1 MWIKICEKKKKL
13 NTTIVKK
20 KLEYIQDTCWN
31 DSEQNYTQ
39 NNILDDDETII
50 KKKKGARSLHPAP
63 YIQPLWFDYLYFP
76 LLLFFFFFLC
86 LLLFFFLCVY
96 VWESCKEKTFWV
108 FPCFFSFFT
117 PFRDKREKVKIKEN
131 WFFYL
136 RLSDRLIYGW
146 LFSYLFPSVSMK
158 VKKKNEK
165 GCFLALRCSC
175 VSP

>member
-1 MWIKICEKKKKL
+1 MKKKKL

-76 LLLFFFFFLC
+76 LLLFFFFFFC
-86 LLLFFFLCVY
+86 ACYCFFFLCVY

-108 FPCFFSFFT
+108 FPCFF
-117 PFRDKREKVKIKEN
+117 
-131 WFFYL
+131 
-136 RLSDRLIYGW
+136 
-146 LFSYLFPSVSMK
+146 LFSRPSGT
-158 VKKKNEK
+158 NEK
-165 GCFLALRCSC
+165 RWRLKKTGSFICASLTDLSTDDCFLICFPLW
-175 VSP
+175 VWK

>member
-1 MWIKICEKKKKL
+1 MKKKKL

-20 KLEYIQDTCWN
+20 KLEYIHDTCWN

-76 LLLFFFFFLC
+76 LLLFFFFFVLVTV
-86 LLLFFFLCVY
+86 FFFLCVY

-108 FPCFFSFFT
+108 FPCFF
-117 PFRDKREKVKIKEN
+117 
-131 WFFYL
+131 
-136 RLSDRLIYGW
+136 
-146 LFSYLFPSVSMK
+146 LFSRPSGT
-158 VKKKNEK
+158 NEK
-165 GCFLALRCSC
+165 RWRLKKTGSFICASLTDLSTDDCFLICFPLW
-175 VSP
+175 VWK